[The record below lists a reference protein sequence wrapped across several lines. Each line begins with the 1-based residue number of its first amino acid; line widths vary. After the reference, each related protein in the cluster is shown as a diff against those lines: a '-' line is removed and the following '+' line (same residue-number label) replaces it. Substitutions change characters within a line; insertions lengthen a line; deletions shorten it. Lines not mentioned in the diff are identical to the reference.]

1 MRKIATILAAT
12 AAALLCMIA
21 ADAGAALASTGG
33 RVVTAEQAGYA
44 VTGAQF
50 RYAQQSV
57 YLRNPANVAASLGG
71 YGYSV
76 QLWSSGYV
84 IVLGVSASTSPASA
98 YSPALA
104 VFDPATHAL
113 ICSTAASGTQECPG
127 TPAAWTTGAVSYPA
141 GDRVIESLYYN
152 RGSGNV
158 TATVHDLTAGHS
170 SSATFDAGT
179 AASFTAAR
187 LGAETGIDPWTAAPY
202 TAPAAPARLASISG
216 AAVTTY
222 SGHASGLASWFTHAK
237 VIQAPAATI
246 QVAPSDL
253 AAHGTA
259 FTVTLQS

>member
-1 MRKIATILAAT
+1 MRKIITIMAAG
-12 AAALLCMIA
+12 L
-21 ADAGAALASTGG
+21 AALACAVTGGAASALAATGG
-33 RVVTAEQAGYA
+33 RVITAEQAGYA

-50 RYAQQSV
+50 RYAQQTI

-71 YGYSV
+71 YGYSA

-113 ICSTAASGTQECPG
+113 ICSTAAAGAQECPG

-141 GDRVIESLYYN
+141 GDTITESLYYN
-152 RGSGNV
+152 RASGNV

-187 LGAETGIDPWTAAPY
+187 LGAETGTDPWTAAPY
-202 TAPAAPARLASISG
+202 TPPAAPVRLGAVSG
-216 AAVTTY
+216 VGVTTY
-222 SGHASGLASWFTHAK
+222 SGHASSLASWFTHAK
-237 VIQAPAATI
+237 IQQAPAGTI
-246 QVAPSDL
+246 QIAPSDL

-259 FTVTLQS
+259 FTVTLQP